1 MDILASATQRA
12 AMPSPHPGG
21 AVLYVDF
28 SWRLI
33 RAGVRASCFWIERP
47 KGNGSDNNLLQK
59 IRNQVKHALNNLAL
73 PHAKMLAP
81 VPAAS
86 NAREKAREKIFPASS
101 HTTH

>member
-21 AVLYVDF
+21 AVLYV
-28 SWRLI
+28 STSVWRLI

-59 IRNQVKHALNNLAL
+59 IRNQVKHAHEQSGPPARLFRGTRAR
-73 PHAKMLAP
+73 MLAP
-81 VPAAS
+81 RPGS
-86 NAREKAREKIFPASS
+86 YYCTS
-101 HTTH
+101 